1 MAVQATMDPEPMT
14 LLAKPSPAP
23 SDVLWQNTYLP
34 RSNRMLRAWSITAVI
49 AILTVFWSVLLVPL
63 AGLLSLESI
72 RKVWPQ
78 LADVLE
84 SHEIVSSL
92 VRTGLPTLVI
102 SLLNVA
108 VPYLYFCKSD
118 SNFSHD
124 PTSNRLTPGLS
135 NLQGM
140 ISQGEIELSLISK
153 NFFFTFFNLFLLFTV
168 FGTTSKA
175 AGFFDRIGDSLKDT
189 TSTLYI
195 LATSIQELAQFY
207 ANLIILQGLGLL
219 PFRLLEFG
227 SVFLYP
233 IFLIGAKTPRD
244 YAELVQ
250 PPVFSYGFFLPQTI
264 LIFIICTVYSVLPGS
279 FLVLFFGLVYF
290 LIGGFIYK
298 YQLLYAMDHRQHSTG
313 RAWSI
318 ICNRIVVGLVVFQL
332 AMAGVLALKLAIKRS
347 ILIVPLVAGTV
358 WFIFFYNRTYEPLM
372 RFIALRSLH
381 RDGDSPDAVAAVE
394 SRYDS
399 ETGHGRVVDE
409 DDVTG
414 LRFINPSLIIP
425 LEEMWVAKK
434 PADNSNHG
442 VVDDGV
448 DETEDTGQSP
458 WADETV

>member
-1 MAVQATMDPEPMT
+1 
-14 LLAKPSPAP
+14 
-23 SDVLWQNTYLP
+23 
-34 RSNRMLRAWSITAVI
+34 
-49 AILTVFWSVLLVPL
+49 
-63 AGLLSLESI
+63 
-72 RKVWPQ
+72 
-78 LADVLE
+78 
-84 SHEIVSSL
+84 
-92 VRTGLPTLVI
+92 
-102 SLLNVA
+102 
-108 VPYLYFCKSD
+108 
-118 SNFSHD
+118 
-124 PTSNRLTPGLS
+124 
-135 NLQGM
+135 M

-175 AGFFDRIGDSLKDT
+175 AGFFDRISGSLRDT

-195 LATSIQELAQFY
+195 LAQSIQDLAQFY

-233 IFLIGAKTPRD
+233 INLIGAKTPRD

-290 LIGGFIYK
+290 LLGGFIYK

-347 ILIVPLVAGTV
+347 ILVVPLVAATI

-372 RFIALRSLH
+372 RFIALRSLYREEGAAAREDRAE
-381 RDGDSPDAVAAVE
+381 RDGFGDPMEEGAVESVE
-394 SRYDS
+394 SRYDA
-399 ETGHGRVVDE
+399 ETDRGRAVDE

-414 LRFINPSLIIP
+414 LRFVNPSLVIP
-425 LEEMWVAKK
+425 LEEMWVAKGRIERGGQG
-434 PADNSNHG
+434 SG
-442 VVDDGV
+442 DDGEAG
-448 DETEDTGQSP
+448 DSAGRDGAGQNGGQSP
-458 WADETV
+458 WADERV

>member
-1 MAVQATMDPEPMT
+1 
-14 LLAKPSPAP
+14 
-23 SDVLWQNTYLP
+23 
-34 RSNRMLRAWSITAVI
+34 
-49 AILTVFWSVLLVPL
+49 
-63 AGLLSLESI
+63 
-72 RKVWPQ
+72 
-78 LADVLE
+78 
-84 SHEIVSSL
+84 
-92 VRTGLPTLVI
+92 
-102 SLLNVA
+102 
-108 VPYLYFCKSD
+108 
-118 SNFSHD
+118 
-124 PTSNRLTPGLS
+124 
-135 NLQGM
+135 M

-168 FGTTSKA
+168 FGATSKA
-175 AGFFDRIGDSLKDT
+175 AGFFERIGHSLRDT

-195 LATSIQELAQFY
+195 LAQSIQDLAQFY

-227 SVFLYP
+227 SVFWYP
-233 IFLIGAKTPRD
+233 INLIGAKTPRD

-264 LIFIICTVYSVLPGS
+264 LVFIICTVYSVLPGS

-290 LIGGFIYK
+290 LLGGFIYK

-347 ILIVPLVAGTV
+347 ILLVPLAAGTV

-372 RFIALRSLH
+372 KFIALRSLYREGSDAE
-381 RDGDSPDAVAAVE
+381 RDGSGDPMGDGTVEPGE

-399 ETGHGRVVDE
+399 ETARGRAVDE
-409 DDVTG
+409 DDITG

-425 LEEMWVAKK
+425 LEEMWVAKGS
-434 PADNSNHG
+434 ANRSDDAAEAAQEEQGNSERRNREQG
-442 VVDDGV
+442 NG
-448 DETEDTGQSP
+448 GQSP
-458 WADETV
+458 WADESV